1 MNQPR
6 RMTPPSTE
14 ALSRVRQIA
23 ERQLSAEEF
32 NAYINAPMEEAER
45 REILDSVA
53 WFTKRYP
60 TPGARLAAARHAYKS
75 WAQGMPRGS
84 EGARGT

>member
-1 MNQPR
+1 
-6 RMTPPSTE
+6 
-14 ALSRVRQIA
+14 VRQIA

-45 REILDSVA
+45 QEILDSVA

-60 TPGARLAAARHAYKS
+60 TPGDRLAAARRASKS
-75 WAQGMPRGS
+75 WAQGMPS
-84 EGARGT
+84 AGTQET